1 MIDLR
6 LKIENGLACELAVPL
21 YLYYYITHN
30 ICTVCSPRVINVFVA
45 GTPPVTRVTRP
56 PRSRSAGGKET
67 SSPLQSPFRRNR
79 STTQSSRHQPAA
91 PISRSQTP
99 TPRMS
104 RRSPDVGGQPPHQQQ
119 QWSPSPATPLARNNT
134 WNAAGGR
141 HWTAKQRP
149 QLSADTFCQQV
160 ADIINRYA
168 VMAPSPRKDSKPDSP
183 IVTRIPAPV
192 QKT

>member
-1 MIDLR
+1 MKLFCRKHKNTIDYTYHTSR
-6 LKIENGLACELAVPL
+6 LQPSAV
-21 YLYYYITHN
+21 TF
-30 ICTVCSPRVINVFVA
+30 CVA

-67 SSPLQSPFRRNR
+67 PSPQQSPFRRNR
-79 STTQSSRHQPAA
+79 STTQSSRHQPT
-91 PISRSQTP
+91 PPPLSISRSQTP

-104 RRSPDVGGQPPHQQQ
+104 RRSPSADGGQPPPSS
-119 QWSPSPATPLARNNT
+119 SPLGRNNT

-141 HWTAKQRP
+141 HWTSKQRP

-168 VMAPSPRKDSKPDSP
+168 VLAPSPRKDSKPDSP

-192 QKT
+192 QRT

>member
-1 MIDLR
+1 MLLI
-6 LKIENGLACELAVPL
+6 V
-21 YLYYYITHN
+21 
-30 ICTVCSPRVINVFVA
+30 

-67 SSPLQSPFRRNR
+67 PSPQQSPFRRNR
-79 STTQSSRHQPAA
+79 STTQSSRHQQPAPA
-91 PISRSQTP
+91 FGRSQTP
-99 TPRMS
+99 TPS
-104 RRSPDVGGQPPHQQQ
+104 RRSPAPYADGGQHQ
-119 QWSPSPATPLARNNT
+119 PSFSTSSTPATPLLGRNNT

-141 HWTAKQRP
+141 HWSSKQRP

-192 QKT
+192 QRT

>member
-1 MIDLR
+1 MHFCFILR
-6 LKIENGLACELAVPL
+6 TYFAFREPTAFRL
-21 YLYYYITHN
+21 HN
-30 ICTVCSPRVINVFVA
+30 ILSKFFFTFFFSVA

-56 PRSRSAGGKET
+56 PRSRSAGGKDT
-67 SSPLQSPFRRNR
+67 PSPQQSPFRRNR
-79 STTQSSRHQPAA
+79 STTQSSRQQQPPSPAMV
-91 PISRSQTP
+91 SRSQTP

-104 RRSPDVGGQPPHQQQ
+104 RRSPSVDGSGGGQPL
-119 QWSPSPATPLARNNT
+119 WSSSSSPATPLGRNNT

-141 HWTAKQRP
+141 HWTSKQRP

-192 QKT
+192 QRS